1 VYNAIQTGVIEGFEN
16 EAASIQNLKFYEVAP
31 SLTLTQHAITV
42 RPIVMSGKT
51 FRALPEALQAAVLK
65 AGKEAG
71 EFGRELESREDGEKR
86 QEMADAK
93 RPLMILLQNGVVLVL
108 ILVFALLFAFY
119 GIEYA
124 KFGSIQNSVMMRA
137 NLMVTFI
144 SVPIA
149 GVVWTLFAGYRLY
162 EAILTYRKSREDFV

>member
-1 VYNAIQTGVIEGFEN
+1 MGVVLDKFANVLRVLLAILMGSLAIPVAMQVISRYTGIIPTYLWTEELSTFIFVWVVMIG
-16 EAASIQNLKFYEVAP
+16 SMVAVWDGI
-31 SLTLTQHAITV
+31 HFDV
-42 RPIVMSGKT
+42 RVTP
-51 FRALPEALQAAVLK
+51 
-65 AGKEAG
+65 
-71 EFGRELESREDGEKR
+71 
-86 QEMADAK
+86 DAK

-108 ILVFALLFAFY
+108 ILVFAMLFAFY